1 MTNKEAGTEILV
13 LLSSEQSLELVS
25 ALKEESRNVIII
37 SLFKQGS
44 LKVKKKSRKKWLN
57 FKGFQ
62 QNIYLVTHF
71 FETTFR

>member
-44 LKVKKKSRKKWLN
+44 LKVKKKSRKK
-57 FKGFQ
+57 
-62 QNIYLVTHF
+62 
-71 FETTFR
+71 